1 MPATRPRLRRRNLLF
16 FLAGES
22 LARDWLYTKARGG
35 GVIREREHCRC
46 WTRLAGERGGAIPYH
61 LAYYTQGANCRNP
74 GPVQE
79 GREKEKTS
87 PAWIILAAAKGG
99 GGRFP
104 LFDTWLQYPRGGG
117 GGGKRKKREKRVLMA
132 WETHFFHVGI
142 NFLCCMII
150 RVSTSNERLL
160 VVVVGEEEAVPSW
173 ASNGGC
179 WFKAVHIF
187 WRQSNFVFLFPVGN
201 SAMVLVPGFMSANP
215 RHTMQTMTEIQASE
229 CCSIN
234 IL

>member
-16 FLAGES
+16 FGWGVVGEGLAIYKSKG
-22 LARDWLYTKARGG
+22 RRGYQ
-35 GVIREREHCRC
+35 REREHCRC

-87 PAWIILAAAKGG
+87 PARIILAAAKGEG
-99 GGRFP
+99 GVFLCLTHGCNIR
-104 LFDTWLQYPRGGG
+104 

-132 WETHFFHVGI
+132 WETPFFHVGI

-187 WRQSNFVFLFPVGN
+187 WRQSNFVFLFPVGS

-229 CCSIN
+229 CCSFN

>member
-35 GVIREREHCRC
+35 GVTREREHCRC

-79 GREKEKTS
+79 GRRRVRPGSSWQQQRGE
-87 PAWIILAAAKGG
+87 GG
-99 GGRFP
+99 VFLCLTHGCNIR
-104 LFDTWLQYPRGGG
+104 
-117 GGGKRKKREKRVLMA
+117 GGGKREKREKRVLMA
-132 WETHFFHVGI
+132 WETPFLHVGI

-160 VVVVGEEEAVPSW
+160 VVVGEEEAVPSW

-201 SAMVLVPGFMSANP
+201 SAMVLVPGFMSAKP

-229 CCSIN
+229 CCSFN